1 MNFKD
6 KFSYASRIIKKSG
19 PPIQLTFFLT
29 SRCNLRC
36 EHCFYWKELDSDHS
50 HELSLDE
57 IKNIAKS
64 LPRLLVLS
72 ITGGEPFVRKDISD
86 VVKTFTQETRVH
98 IVTISTNGFYI
109 KRMQEYIPK
118 MLTENPNTNILFYV
132 SIDGPEKIHDKI
144 RGAGSYK
151 KAMETIKVLQPF
163 RKKFKNMG
171 ISVSMTCTQT
181 NQDFISDEFKF
192 INNSGLTDNVNI
204 GFVRGDVKKPEIKEV
219 ALEKYKEL
227 TKLKLQAEK
236 EKKLKYPDNIMF
248 NSFVNLK
255 NEYTYKAVEHV
266 YEHDSFILP
275 CQSGNLMGILYDD
288 GVVRPCEILEN
299 SDFGNIRNY
308 NYDFIKLWNDLPAN
322 KIRKKIKNGCYC
334 TFECSMSSSILFNP
348 KYLSKIAVKAAAQ
361 KLKLV

>member
-109 KRMQEYIPK
+109 KREKCYI
-118 MLTENPNTNILFYV
+118 
-132 SIDGPEKIHDKI
+132 G
-144 RGAGSYK
+144 G
-151 KAMETIKVLQPF
+151 
-163 RKKFKNMG
+163 
-171 ISVSMTCTQT
+171 
-181 NQDFISDEFKF
+181 
-192 INNSGLTDNVNI
+192 
-204 GFVRGDVKKPEIKEV
+204 GF
-219 ALEKYKEL
+219 
-227 TKLKLQAEK
+227 
-236 EKKLKYPDNIMF
+236 
-248 NSFVNLK
+248 
-255 NEYTYKAVEHV
+255 
-266 YEHDSFILP
+266 
-275 CQSGNLMGILYDD
+275 
-288 GVVRPCEILEN
+288 
-299 SDFGNIRNY
+299 
-308 NYDFIKLWNDLPAN
+308 
-322 KIRKKIKNGCYC
+322 
-334 TFECSMSSSILFNP
+334 CS
-348 KYLSKIAVKAAAQ
+348 
-361 KLKLV
+361 